1 MTATWPVRGRE
12 HADAPEPSSAPPGAS
27 RWSRLRDLLGAPG
40 LAGTTLLGLLV
51 TVSAVGPSL
60 LGNDGRERVAAPYA
74 RPGPGLPLG
83 ADDIGRDLFA
93 QLVVGSRAS
102 LTVAFSV
109 ALAASLLATLVG
121 GAAGVGPRPLS
132 MVLMRSVDVVL
143 TLPFLPLLI
152 VAAAF
157 LGQGAGIRIALLSL
171 LAWAGP
177 SRVVRA
183 SVLSAWSRGHLEVAR
198 AMGAPAHHLL
208 LRHASYVV
216 APLLIPVFTRTAMSA
231 VMLDAS
237 LAFLGL
243 GDPSTPSWGTTLYWA
258 SVNGAFLSAEWLWW
272 AVPPGLAITVTVV
285 SLGLVGVAVEE
296 RLNPVLRKGR

>member
-1 MTATWPVRGRE
+1 MTATSAG
-12 HADAPEPSSAPPGAS
+12 APEQDLLPSSPAPAVPAGAP
-27 RWSRLRDLLGAPG
+27 RQRLRDLLGVPG
-40 LAGTTLLGLLV
+40 LVGCVMLSIIVLV
-51 TVSAVGPSL
+51 AVVGPML
-60 LGNDGRERVAAPYA
+60 LRTDGRERIAPPYA
-74 RPGPGLPLG
+74 PPSEKWWLG

-93 QLVVGSRAS
+93 QLVIGSRAS
-102 LTVAFSV
+102 LLVAFSV
-109 ALAASLLATLVG
+109 AVIASVLAAVVG
-121 GAAGVGPRPLS
+121 GAAGVGPRWLALL
-132 MVLMRSVDVVL
+132 LMRGVDVVL

-157 LGQGAGIRIALLSL
+157 LGQSTGIRIALLSA

-183 SVLSAWSRGHLEVAR
+183 SVLSAWSRGHLEAAR
-198 AMGAPAHHLL
+198 AMGAPARHLFV
-208 LRHASYVV
+208 RHASYVV

-258 SVNGAFLSAEWLWW
+258 AVNGAFLSSSWLWW
-272 AVPPGLAITVTVV
+272 ALPPGLAITLTVV

-296 RLNPVLRKGR
+296 RLNPALRKVG